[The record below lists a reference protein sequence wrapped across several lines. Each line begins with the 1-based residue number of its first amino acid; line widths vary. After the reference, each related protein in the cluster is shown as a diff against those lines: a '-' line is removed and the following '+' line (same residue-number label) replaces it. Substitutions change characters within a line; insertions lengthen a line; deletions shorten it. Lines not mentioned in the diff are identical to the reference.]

1 MNTITLSPTAKR
13 VILKKHLNEFC
24 SHFLYKFDI
33 QALNTFRLHIY
44 NVIFFDKDHE
54 RTMEKEKVRVAVIYY
69 DVPNTAVVAQ
79 TVNKNELLFNHLVRR
94 FYVH

>member
-24 SHFLYKFDI
+24 SHFLFKFDI
-33 QALNTFRLHIY
+33 KVLNTFRLRVY
-44 NVIFFDKDHE
+44 NVNFFDKNHE
-54 RTMEKEKVRVAVIYY
+54 LTTEKAKARVAVIYY
-69 DVPNTAVVAQ
+69 DVQNTAVVQQ